1 MATSSL
7 GQPLGSSTTV
17 SRGINTQ
24 FQPVVNQL
32 VQGASAA
39 AAKPYEAYGGQR
51 VAGFSDLQNKAMSGI
66 AGLQGFQPTQY
77 NQQSWTD
84 PGVQQQFM
92 SPYQQGVTDIE
103 KREAQRAADIRGTQ
117 LGANAVNQGAFGGY
131 RHGLVEAEQA
141 RNTAQQLGDI
151 QARGL
156 QNAYASGMGQF
167 NTQNQ
172 LGLQTQQAQELA
184 NRYGYQTGIGALD
197 KQADYGAMQQG
208 QEQKGLDVGYQ
219 DYLNRMKYPYEQMNF
234 LRSSLSGLPL
244 ESSTTTQGY
253 DKPGRAQQVIGGLG
267 AATSLYNM
275 GKDSGMFKGVG
286 SLFGN
291 NSSGSSG
298 LGAMSDLYG
307 APQRDLSSMNM
318 GQAGL
323 AAQGDFGYSP
333 TSFTSMGPSTSFS
346 AETPS
351 IGGGFS
357 FGDIKFPE

>member
-7 GQPLGSSTTV
+7 GQPLGSTTTAT
-17 SRGINTQ
+17 RGINAP
-24 FQPVVNQL
+24 FQPAVNQL
-32 VQGASAA
+32 LQGATAA

-51 VAGFSDLQNKAMSGI
+51 IAGFSDLQNKAMSGI

-77 NQQSWTD
+77 TSQSFTA
-84 PGVQQQFM
+84 PGMQQQYM

-151 QARGL
+151 QARGS
-156 QNAYASGMGQF
+156 QRAFEMGQQQF
-167 NTQNQ
+167 NAEQQ
-172 LGLQTQQAQELA
+172 RDMARQQAQELA
-184 NRYGYQTGIGALD
+184 NRYGYQTGISALGQQLD
-197 KQADYGAMQQG
+197 VGGMQQNLA
-208 QEQKGLDVGYQ
+208 QRGLDVGYQ

-244 ESSTTTQGY
+244 ESSTTSQSY
-253 DKPGRAQQVIGGLG
+253 DKPGGFQQALGGLG

-275 GKDSGMFKGVG
+275 GKDSGLFKGVG

-298 LGAMSDLYG
+298 FGAMSDFG
-307 APQRDLSSMNM
+307 TPQRDLNSMNM

-323 AAQGDFGYSP
+323 AAQGDYGYSP

>member
-39 AAKPYEAYGGQR
+39 AAKPYEAYGGKR
-51 VAGFSDLQNKAMSGI
+51 VADFSDLQNKAMSGI
-66 AGLQGFQPTQY
+66 AGLKGFEPTQY
-77 NQQSWTD
+77 TSQSFTD
-84 PGVQQQFM
+84 PGMRQQYM

-103 KREAQRAADIRGTQ
+103 KREAQRTADINATK
-117 LGANAVNQGAFGGY
+117 LGAGAVNQGAFGGY
-131 RHGLVEAEQA
+131 RHGIVEAEHG

-151 QARGL
+151 QARGS
-156 QNAYASGMGQF
+156 QRAFESAQQQF
-167 NTQNQ
+167 NNEQQ
-172 LGLQTQQAQELA
+172 RDMQRQQAQELA

-197 KQADYGAMQQG
+197 KQAEYGARQQDLD
-208 QEQKGLDVGYQ
+208 QRNLDVGFEDWQ
-219 DYLNRMKYPYEQMNF
+219 REQAYPYKQMDF

-253 DKPGRAQQVIGGLG
+253 DKPGAAQTALG
-267 AATSLYNM
+267 ALGAGYSLYNM

-291 NSSGSSG
+291 NSSGSNSY
-298 LGAMSDLYG
+298 GAMSDFGNMQRNLDSVG
-307 APQRDLSSMNM
+307 TAPQAS
-318 GQAGL
+318 AG
-323 AAQGDFGYSP
+323 DYGYSP
-333 TSFTSMGPSTSFS
+333 TSFTGFSPSTSFS

>member
-24 FQPVVNQL
+24 FQPAVNQL
-32 VQGASAA
+32 LQGATAA

-77 NQQSWTD
+77 TSQSFTA
-84 PGVQQQFM
+84 PGMQQQYM
-92 SPYQQGVTDIE
+92 SPYQQAVTDVE

-151 QARGL
+151 QARGS
-156 QNAYASGMGQF
+156 QRAFEMGQQQF
-167 NTQNQ
+167 NAEQQ
-172 LGLQTQQAQELA
+172 RDMQRQQAQELA

-197 KQADYGAMQQG
+197 KQAEYGAMQQNLA
-208 QEQKGLDVGYQ
+208 QKGLDVGYQ
-219 DYLNRMKYPYEQMNF
+219 DYLTRQAYPYKQVDF

-244 ESSTTTQGY
+244 ESSTTAQSY
-253 DKPGRAQQVIGGLG
+253 DKPGAAQQIIGGLG

-275 GKDSGMFKGVG
+275 GKDSGMFKGLG
-286 SLFGN
+286 SLFG
-291 NSSGSSG
+291 SPSGIPSASEMSG
-298 LGAMSDLYG
+298 YNTDAFNQLTNV
-307 APQRDLSSMNM
+307 AP
-318 GQAGL
+318 
-323 AAQGDFGYSP
+323 
-333 TSFTSMGPSTSFS
+333 
-346 AETPS
+346 
-351 IGGGFS
+351 GG
-357 FGDIKFPE
+357 EVVVY

>member
-77 NQQSWTD
+77 TSQSFTA
-84 PGVQQQFM
+84 PGMQQQYM

-103 KREAQRAADIRGTQ
+103 KREAQRNADIQATK
-117 LGANAVNQGAFGGY
+117 LGAGAVNQGAFGGY
-131 RHGLVEAEQA
+131 RHGIVEAEQA

-151 QARGL
+151 QARGS
-156 QNAYASGMGQF
+156 QRAFEAAQQQF
-167 NTQNQ
+167 NTEQQ
-172 LGLQTQQAQELA
+172 RDMQRQQAQELA

-197 KQADYGAMQQG
+197 KQAEYGAMQQNLA
-208 QEQKGLDVGYQ
+208 QRGLDVGYQ
-219 DYLNRMKYPYEQMNF
+219 DYLRQQEYPYKQMDF

-244 ESSTTTQGY
+244 ESSTTSLSY
-253 DKPGRAQQVIGGLG
+253 DKPGRAQQVLGGLG
-267 AATSLYNM
+267 AAASLYN
-275 GKDSGMFKGVG
+275 SGALNPLFKGVG
-286 SLFGN
+286 SLFGGSGGS
-291 NSSGSSG
+291 NSY
-298 LGAMSDLYG
+298 GAMSDFGNLQRNLDSVG
-307 APQRDLSSMNM
+307 TAPQAS
-318 GQAGL
+318 AG
-323 AAQGDFGYSP
+323 DYGYSP
-333 TSFTSMGPSTSFS
+333 TSFTGFSPNTSFS
-346 AETPS
+346 AEVPTLS
-351 IGGGFS
+351 GFS
-357 FGDIKFPE
+357 FGD